1 MIHPTAVIHP
11 KAQVDAT
18 ASVGPYAIIDEHVS
32 LGAQC
37 IVGPHVHLTGQTT
50 IGAGN
55 RFHTGCVIG
64 DEPQDLK
71 YRGEPTRVRIG
82 DRNVF
87 REHVTVNRS
96 NKVEE
101 DTVIGSDCL
110 FMASSHVG
118 HNSAVGNHVIL
129 ANGAALGGHVTVH
142 DRVFIS
148 GNCLVHQFCRVGT
161 LAMMQGGSAISADLP
176 PYCIVHRVNELVG
189 LNTVG
194 LRRAGI
200 SSADRLEIKRLYH
213 ALFRSS
219 TRFAAAIDE
228 AQKIASS
235 APARTFVDFVAA
247 RTKRGFCADMSIRRS
262 NDNDQPAED

>member
-1 MIHPTAVIHP
+1 MIHPTAAIHP

-37 IVGPHVHLTGQTT
+37 RVGPHVHLTGHTT
-50 IGAGN
+50 IGVGN

-71 YRGEPTRVRIG
+71 YKGEPTRVRIG
-82 DRNVF
+82 EGNVF

-118 HNSAVGNHVIL
+118 HNSIVGNHVIL

-189 LNTVG
+189 LNIVG

-200 SSADRLEIKRLYH
+200 SSAERLEIKRLYH
-213 ALFRSS
+213 VLFRSS
-219 TRFAAAIDE
+219 TRFGAAVEE
-228 AQKIASS
+228 ARKMAVS
-235 APARTFVDFVAA
+235 APARAFVDFVAA
-247 RTKRGFCADMSIRRS
+247 RGKRGLCSDMSVRRGNGDDPPS
-262 NDNDQPAED
+262 ED

>member
-11 KAQVDAT
+11 KAQVDPT
-18 ASVGPYAIIDEHVS
+18 AAVGPYAIIDEHVI

-37 IVGPHVHLTGQTT
+37 IVGPHVHLTGHTM

-71 YRGEPTRVRIG
+71 YQGEPTRVRIG
-82 DRNVF
+82 DHNVF

-96 NKVEE
+96 NKLEE
-101 DTVIGSDCL
+101 DTVIGSNCL
-110 FMASSHVG
+110 FMAGCHVG
-118 HNSAVGNHVIL
+118 HNSAVGDHVII
-129 ANGAALGGHVTVH
+129 ANGAALGGHVIVQ

-161 LAMMQGGSAISADLP
+161 LAMMQGGSAVSADLP

-189 LNTVG
+189 LNIVG
-194 LRRAGI
+194 LRRAGV
-200 SSADRLEIKRLYH
+200 SSAERIEIKRLYRV
-213 ALFRSS
+213 LFRGSA
-219 TRFAAAIDE
+219 RFSALIEE
-228 AQKIASS
+228 AREIAVS
-235 APARTFVDFVAA
+235 APGRALVEFVAA
-247 RTKRGFCADMSIRRS
+247 RTRRGFCADVSLRRG
-262 NDNDQPAED
+262 AEEPIED